1 MAQSDKPP
9 FRVLLVEDNDDHAL
23 LITESLLLSEMEV
36 TIERACDGAEA
47 LARITASRPPDAIL
61 LDLNMPGIGG
71 HEVLETLKAD
81 PDLWA
86 IPVVVLTTSLHHN
99 GVNRAYRNNVNS
111 FLQKSFEGDLM
122 ERTLDQFIRYWG
134 GCNRGDR
141 SRRCVG
147 QANPI
152 TRKERP

>member
-61 LDLNMPGIGG
+61 LDLNMPGMRCLRPSRPTRICG
-71 HEVLETLKAD
+71 
-81 PDLWA
+81 
-86 IPVVVLTTSLHHN
+86 
-99 GVNRAYRNNVNS
+99 
-111 FLQKSFEGDLM
+111 
-122 ERTLDQFIRYWG
+122 
-134 GCNRGDR
+134 R
-141 SRRCVG
+141 SRWWC
-147 QANPI
+147 
-152 TRKERP
+152 